1 MSQEKI
7 DILERSLKREKA
19 ARKSAEKILED
30 KSRDLHFL
38 SDELKA
44 TNSKLENLLHEKSS
58 QLKGVFENI
67 IDAFVVID
75 LWGNVIKFNDAATLL
90 FGYNIDI
97 EALNILSLIYVEDM
111 EYAKTSF
118 TDLQIKGFF
127 KNYKARVYTK
137 SNGVKWVHINASI
150 IYDKDKNPIAAQ
162 GIVRDIT
169 KERTS
174 KEKLIESENRLS
186 TLVLNLNSGIILED
200 ENRKIVLSNTKF
212 CELLD
217 RDMHPDDLFGLDITL
232 LSEQNKNLVKN
243 PELFVEGLREI
254 VEKKVAV
261 FGAQIEMIDGKVIGI
276 NYTPII
282 LDGKSKGFLWTF
294 TDITLEKK
302 YNLSL
307 EAQKLKFSSIIANM
321 NLGLVEV
328 NNDDEILLINQSF
341 LDMSG
346 YSEEELLGEKANR
359 ILFKEKGDNII
370 LQQNKQRLTGDSN
383 SYELKVKNKNNE
395 FKHWLVSAAP
405 SYNLLGDIVGS
416 IGIHLDITA
425 LKNLELQ
432 KELILRELEISNN
445 QLHEYAHIVSHD
457 LKSPLRSIDALVSW
471 IKADNVGKFDKI
483 TTQNFQLLDTTLE
496 TMEKL
501 ISNVLKYSSAGSK
514 AKEKEKDIDLN
525 STVSDLKNMLLIPDN
540 ISIKVL
546 NKLPTVQGDKT
557 KFQQLFQNLL
567 SNAIKFCDKENG
579 IIEINYVDN
588 NTFHQFSIKDNGIGI
603 PKKYHDKIFQI
614 FHSLNERKD
623 STGVGLSIVKK
634 IINLHEGDIWLES
647 EPNVGTTFYFTIKK
661 LNENRPTLKK

>member
-243 PELFVEGLREI
+243 PELFVKGLREI

>member
-243 PELFVEGLREI
+243 PELFVKGLREI

-307 EAQKLKFSSIIANM
+307 EAQKLKFSNIIANM